1 MSHLKN
7 LQITWSLSL
16 IKHASIVPLIGGETL
31 GQMAAFGTKPDYLL
45 SYSPFANNDSHLV
58 NYLEDVPYILL
69 DQGGKHPHHVDIVN
83 AVCPCAGLS
92 SLSTSANSDAAVN
105 DWMMITAKY
114 VLEEMKP
121 RVFWGE
127 NAPRFAGEM
136 GRPIVNKL
144 RYIAKENGYTMS
156 IYRTKS
162 LLHGLSQVRERSF
175 YFFWKGDKVPVFE
188 YFNRPN
194 KRIEDAIRE
203 VPKNLTQQEVTN
215 KKTPSKDDPYYRYVL
230 ESLEGGITHQ
240 EFVKKLTKSV
250 DAMDWIESK
259 TDYFEAKKWMLSNGY
274 SKVAEKCQ
282 AIGEKLA
289 AGGNIMRRSSVIP
302 SNYIGAFVGHL
313 PTNLT
318 HPDEDRYITYREAM
332 SLMGLPHDFELLNP
346 SRNLNHICQNVP
358 VTTATDMAIEIK
370 AVLEGKRDMIDAGLV
385 YQFNNSRKF
394 EIMDEDPPTSLEDFI

>member
-1 MSHLKN
+1 MSRRKN
-7 LQITWSLSL
+7 LLKPWSLSL

-31 GQMAAFGTKPDYLL
+31 AQMAAFGTKPDYLL
-45 SYSPFANNDSHLV
+45 SYSAFSENDSHLV
-58 NYLEDVPYILL
+58 KYLKDVPYILL
-69 DQGGKHPHHVDIVN
+69 DKGGKHPWDVDIVN
-83 AVCPCAGLS
+83 TVCPCAGLS
-92 SLSTSANSDAAVN
+92 SLSTSANSNASVN
-105 DWMMITAKY
+105 DWMTTTAKY

-121 RVFWGE
+121 KVFWGE

-136 GRPIVNKL
+136 GKPIVEKL
-144 RYIAKENGYTMS
+144 QKIADAQGYTMS

-162 LLHGLSQVRERSF
+162 LIHGLSQVRERSF
-175 YFFWKGDKVPVFE
+175 YFFWKGDKVPLFN
-188 YFNRPN
+188 YFDRPN

-203 VPKNLTQQEVTN
+203 VPKDLTQQEVTN

-230 ESLEGGITHQ
+230 EGLEGGITHQ

-259 TDYFEAKKWMLSNGY
+259 TDYWEVKKWMEANDY
-274 SKVAEKCQ
+274 PKVAKKCEEI
-282 AIGEKLA
+282 AVKLA

-302 SNYIGAFVGHL
+302 ANYIGAFVGHL

-332 SLMGLPHDFELLNP
+332 SLMGLPYDFELINP

-358 VTTATDMAIEIK
+358 VTTATDMANEIK
-370 AVLEGKRDMIDAGLV
+370 AVLEGKRDMLNANLL
-385 YQFNNSRKF
+385 YQFNNNKSYQIR
-394 EIMDEDPPTSLEDFI
+394 DLSSSSLESFL